1 MFVQFIVLTVLS
13 TCAIGLADDSA
24 LHRFR
29 GHVSKINGKFE
40 SVTALE
46 SAYKE
51 PNHSTENVV
60 ATGFWD
66 QTYNVTGWSILE
78 IKTYGNQSN
87 ADQAYSAGVLEGQLT
102 RGDTLSSVFEISRQP
117 MFRFRS

>member
-29 GHVSKINGKFE
+29 GHISKINGKFE
-40 SVTALE
+40 SVVALE

-51 PNHSTENVV
+51 PNHYAENVV

-78 IKTYGNQSN
+78 IKTYENQSN
-87 ADQAYSAGVLEGQLT
+87 ADQAYSAGLLEGQLT
-102 RGDTLSSVFEISRQP
+102 RGETLSSVVHISR
-117 MFRFRS
+117 